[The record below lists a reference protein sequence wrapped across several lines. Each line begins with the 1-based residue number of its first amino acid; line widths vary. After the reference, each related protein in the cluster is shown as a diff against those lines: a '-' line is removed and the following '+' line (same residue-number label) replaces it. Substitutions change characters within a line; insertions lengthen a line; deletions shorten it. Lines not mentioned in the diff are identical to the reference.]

1 MRRFVLDASILLSA
15 VVAKP
20 ESHPSLLLDAVRS
33 GEIEMVAC
41 PQLLHEV
48 RKGLAGRYFRER
60 ITDEERDS
68 IPAMLAALA
77 FMAADPVSPPR
88 VLRDRSDDYLV
99 ALAQAA
105 GTEAIVTG
113 DRDMLDHEGL
123 HPPALRARQ
132 ACLRLGLV
140 EG

>member
-1 MRRFVLDASILLSA
+1 MTRLILDASILLSA

-41 PQLLHEV
+41 PPLLREV
-48 RKGLAGRYFRER
+48 RKGLAGPLLPRQAHGRG
-60 ITDEERDS
+60 
-68 IPAMLAALA
+68 AGC
-77 FMAADPVSPPR
+77 DPSDARSAGLHGPDPDSPPR
-88 VLRDRSDDYLV
+88 VLGDRSDDYLV

-113 DRDMLDHEGL
+113 DRDLLDHEGL
-123 HPPALRARQ
+123 DPPALRARQ
-132 ACLRLGLV
+132 ACLQLGLI
-140 EG
+140 ER